1 MTKTKETVERAT
13 ATGVFLTREQ
23 AMNCLVFLE
32 NTTVQGKVAPAFM
45 SLVETL
51 QQGLREANGQ

>member
-1 MTKTKETVERAT
+1 MTRTKEVLKEAVPQ
-13 ATGVFLTREQ
+13 GVFLTREQ

-45 SLVETL
+45 SLVGTL
-51 QQGLREANGQ
+51 QEGLKAPE

>member
-1 MTKTKETVERAT
+1 MTKQQNMTKEQAEPKV
-13 ATGVFLTREQ
+13 VLTREQ

-45 SLVETL
+45 SLVSTL
-51 QQGLREANGQ
+51 QEGLRASE